1 MAIDKMPGVDG
12 VLLRELPGRIFF
24 YPSAGRDWMEPLS
37 QFAEGMDEFRFVDIC
52 YQFNNASRIAL
63 DGWELVPGSTA
74 LHGPAVS
81 RMSTR
86 QYEYGHEFR
95 HIEPA
100 WLSDSYRSLRDG
112 RHIRV
117 TRRRG
122 FGQYALHELP
132 DSSLGVFWHR
142 GDSQGEGGSN
152 VWYLANR
159 PRRHPPLSN
168 LFEVLKR
175 KLAYPA
181 LIASDG
187 ANTRFAEL
195 CAAARQEPGAPIRFE
210 KLGLR
215 WQQVARLG
223 RNTVLW
229 LVEPSTLTEHP
240 AVPLSMFSD
249 LAQS

>member
-1 MAIDKMPGVDG
+1 MAVDKVPGVD
-12 VLLRELPGRIFF
+12 VAFLRELPGRIFF

-37 QFAEGMDEFRFVDIC
+37 QFADGMDEFRFVDIA
-52 YQFNNASRIAL
+52 YQFEEVSPIAL
-63 DGWELVPGSTA
+63 EGWDWLPDSTV
-74 LHGPAVS
+74 LRGPAVS
-81 RMSTR
+81 QMSVH
-86 QYEYGHEFR
+86 EDENGHPFR
-95 HIEPA
+95 HLEPA
-100 WLSDSYRSLRDG
+100 WLSHRYRNPHDG
-112 RHIRV
+112 RQVLV

-132 DSSLGVFWHR
+132 DASLGVFWHR

-168 LFEVLKR
+168 LFDVLRR

-195 CAAARQEPGAPIRFE
+195 RAAARQDMGAPIAFD

-215 WQQVARLG
+215 WRQVGRLK
-223 RNTVLW
+223 RRTVLW
-229 LVEPSTLTEHP
+229 LVEPLGSP
-240 AVPLSMFSD
+240 
-249 LAQS
+249 